1 MSSYSIMLVRNLRKS
16 GDYQRAIL
24 SQDEN
29 LRMAIANDRNVAVAK
44 AQARQ
49 GMTPELNTQQKMS
62 KEEELTDLVAIT
74 AKAQEN
80 LLSLYPKETVAKFM
94 AGLTKDN
101 MTYLNV
107 YWNDLKPVFK
117 NKTGLTKAY
126 FDRILTQHIQNI
138 TDSRGMSTR
147 QSMGWD
153 SAGLNELAEFN
164 QLGFKF
170 LLTTPIISRIITKL
184 NFLANAS
191 SSSSPKAK
199 RTRDNL
205 LEFQGNLPTPPMI
218 QKASELSE
226 AQKQV
231 FFRDLILA
239 FRGLYVPDE
248 NTWKTAELGDAD
260 KLQAAV
266 DRLFQPITAYKKGEL
281 HKIYTVVGG
290 RPKM

>member
-44 AQARQ
+44 AQARM
-49 GMTPELNTQQKMS
+49 GMLPELTALQQKS

-101 MTYLNV
+101 LTYLNV

-117 NKTGLTKAY
+117 NKTGLTKTY

-170 LLTTPIISRIITKL
+170 LLTTPIISKILTKL
-184 NFLANAS
+184 NVLANAS

-205 LEFQGNLPTPPMI
+205 LEFQGSLPTALMI

-239 FRGLYVPDE
+239 FRGMYVPDE

-266 DRLFQPITAYKKGEL
+266 DRLFQPISAYKKEQL
-281 HKIYTVVGG
+281 QKIYSVIGG

>member
-1 MSSYSIMLVRNLRKS
+1 MLVRNLRKS

-44 AQARQ
+44 AQARI

-153 SAGLNELAEFN
+153 SAGLNELKELN
-164 QLGFKF
+164 DVGFKF
-170 LLTTPIISRIITKL
+170 LMTTPIISKILTKL
-184 NFLANAS
+184 SVLANAS
-191 SSSSPKAK
+191 SSSSSKAK

-205 LEFQGNLPTPPMI
+205 LEFQGSLPTPLMI

-231 FFRDLILA
+231 FFRDLIGA
-239 FRGLYVPDE
+239 FRGLYNPDE
-248 NTWKTAELGDAD
+248 NTWKTAELGDAN

-266 DRLFQPITAYKKGEL
+266 DNLFLPITAGKKGEL
-281 HKIYTVVGG
+281 VKIYSVIGG
-290 RPKM
+290 RPRA

>member
-1 MSSYSIMLVRNLRKS
+1 MLVRNLRKT

-29 LRMAIANDRNVAVAK
+29 LRMAIANDRNVAQAK
-44 AQARQ
+44 AQARM
-49 GMTPELNTQQKMS
+49 GMVPELTALQQKS
-62 KEEELTDLVAIT
+62 KEEELTDLVAIK

-80 LLSLYPKETVAKFM
+80 LLTLYTKEKVAEYM
-94 AGLTKDN
+94 AGLSNDQL
-101 MTYLNV
+101 TYLNV

-117 NKTGLTKAY
+117 NKTGLTKTY
-126 FDRILTQHIQNI
+126 FNRILTQHIQNI

-147 QSMGWD
+147 QSNGWD
-153 SAGLNELAEFN
+153 SAGLNEVAELN

-170 LLTTPIISRIITKL
+170 LMTTPIIGKILTKL
-184 NFLANAS
+184 NVLANAS
-191 SSSSPKAK
+191 KSDSPKAK

-205 LEFQGNLPTPPMI
+205 LEFQGSLPTPLMI

-281 HKIYTVVGG
+281 QKIYSVIGG
-290 RPKM
+290 RPRA